1 MLIIYFIS
9 AEDFCHDKTGGRRN
23 RTTYKRWQ
31 IEELERAFALNPYP
45 TSVFKKSLALR
56 LGLRDSRV
64 QVTILSC
71 FHVRISRF
79 KVHPVLAICS
89 SFKDNYHNLVTLH
102 TPKPCDLDVWC
113 RGDFV
118 RRSEM
123 LRFKVLKRNLS
134 YLILSSGLVPKS
146 SREGKTRKARL
157 VWVSKWYRSGNYR
170 GGKIFRGGK
179 SNWRRGK
186 QRTWRRRRLKRSLFA
201 LIFIQYHWV
210 RFWQWS
216 YNNIQTRIT
225 KPSSL
230 IMPTSI

>member
-1 MLIIYFIS
+1 MVYGS
-9 AEDFCHDKTGGRRN
+9 SSRGKQTNDKQTEKKEWGNFSFYTLKSICMFSMQFSVHLPRCWQREFVKQSRAYLGGDHCL
-23 RTTYKRWQ
+23 Y
-31 IEELERAFALNPYP
+31 
-45 TSVFKKSLALR
+45 S
-56 LGLRDSRV
+56 
-64 QVTILSC
+64 
-71 FHVRISRF
+71 
-79 KVHPVLAICS
+79 
-89 SFKDNYHNLVTLH
+89 
-102 TPKPCDLDVWC
+102 CDLDVWC

-123 LRFKVLKRNLS
+123 LRFKALKRNLS

-157 VWVSKWYRSGNYR
+157 VWVSKRYRSGNYR

-186 QRTWRRRRLKRSLFA
+186 QRTWCRRRLKRNLFA
-201 LIFIQYHWV
+201 SIFIQYHWA